1 MLSRLSLRIPT
12 DALPLQPSLPA
23 AARWFALL
31 LSLGLLVLLGV
42 AVALTPNER
51 GFGTHQQL
59 GFPQC
64 TVLKLFHIR
73 CPTCGMTTAWA
84 YAVRGRLW
92 SAAEANCGGL
102 LLAVLAIVAVPWLL
116 AGAARGRWPGGV
128 PSPRVAVTLMLCV
141 LGVTLL
147 DWSARLLAG
156 W

>member
-1 MLSRLSLRIPT
+1 MPW
-12 DALPLQPSLPA
+12 PSLPA

-84 YAVRGRLW
+84 YTVRGRLW

-116 AGAARGRWPGGV
+116 AGAVAWWVALHAQQHSPQLNEGRLPRARPKLDGENV
-128 PSPRVAVTLMLCV
+128 VQA
-141 LGVTLL
+141 LL
-147 DWSARLLAG
+147 VDHA
-156 W
+156 